1 MKHKRN
7 FITDFFLLNM
17 DRNFFRHAEDWTVVD
32 LDKVNNKKAKWHYGK
47 KLKDLLGYKEKIKR
61 PLFIQIGVSGHAYYL
76 PVTLFNP
83 KTMQSITTLAA
94 ADSGASCSVFGHELA
109 EAIGIDW
116 KKGKK
121 SKAFAGEK
129 CAALYAYR
137 VKMLISV
144 SKSKDFF
151 EEEVDIIH
159 EKHSASLLGLSGF
172 FNHYEVVFN
181 PKFGIKYK
189 FIN

>member
-1 MKHKRN
+1 MKHKKK

-17 DRNFFRHAEDWTVVD
+17 DRSFFQHAGDWTVVD
-32 LDKVNNKKAKWHYGK
+32 LDKVHNNKVKARYGK
-47 KLKDLLGYKEKIKR
+47 KLKDLLFYKEKIKR
-61 PLFIQIGVSGHAYYL
+61 PLFTQIGVSGHGYYL
-76 PVTLFNP
+76 PVTLINP
-83 KTMQSITTLAA
+83 KTMQSITTLAT

-129 CAALYAYR
+129 FAALYAYR

-144 SKSKDFF
+144 SKNKEMY